1 MYVMRNM
8 FFSLAL
14 LISTQAL
21 AHTKLTGSTPNDS
34 DLLSAPPAFLELR
47 FTGKVRLLKLRLVN
61 AENQAIPLE
70 FKPQKAAKDT
80 FKITLPPL
88 TPSKFIVHWQGMG
101 SDAHKI
107 SGKLTFTLDAI
118 QSVK

>member
-21 AHTKLTGSTPNDS
+21 AHTKLTGSTPNDG
-34 DLLSAPPAFLELR
+34 DLLSAAPAFLELR

-80 FKITLPPL
+80 FEIALPPL
-88 TPSKFIVHWQGMG
+88 TPSRFTVLWRGMG

-107 SGKLTFTLDAI
+107 SGRLTFTLDAI